1 MAQELF
7 ELLQADHDKVKS
19 ILDDLSETSSNAQK
33 TRENTFKK
41 LKDELIPHMR
51 AEEQAFYSALE
62 QYEEAR
68 EVALEALEEHHVAE
82 GVLGELSSMD
92 IADEH
97 WSAKLKVFQEILE
110 HHIEEEESEVFDA
123 AEESFDDDQMDE
135 ITQQIRSIKQ
145 EIKAGVT

>member
-1 MAQELF
+1 M
-7 ELLQADHDKVKS
+7 QADHDKVKS
-19 ILDDLSETSSNAQK
+19 IIDDLSETSSGAQK
-33 TRENTFKK
+33 TRENSFKK
-41 LKDELIPHMR
+41 LKDELIPHLR

-82 GVLGELSSMD
+82 GVLNELSSMD
-92 IADEH
+92 ITDER
-97 WSAKLKVFQEILE
+97 WSAKLKVFQELLE

-123 AEESFDDDQMDE
+123 AEESFDDEQMEE
-135 ITQQIRSIKQ
+135 IAKQIRSIKQ

>member
-7 ELLQADHDKVKS
+7 ELLQNDHDKVKS
-19 ILDDLSETSSNAQK
+19 ILDDLSETSRNAQK
-33 TRENTFKK
+33 TRESTFKK

-82 GVLGELSSMD
+82 GVLNELSSMD
-92 IADEH
+92 LTDEH

-123 AEESFDDDQMDE
+123 AEESFDDDQMEE
-135 ITQQIRSIKQ
+135 IAQQVKSIKQ

>member
-7 ELLQADHDKVKS
+7 ELLQNDHDKVKS
-19 ILDDLSETSSNAQK
+19 ILDDLSETSSNAK
-33 TRENTFKK
+33 KSRESAFNK

-51 AEEQAFYSALE
+51 AEERAFYPALE

-82 GVLGELSSMD
+82 GVLNELSSMD
-92 IADEH
+92 ISDEH
-97 WSAKLKVFQEILE
+97 WSAKLKVFQELLE

-123 AEESFDDDQMDE
+123 AEESFDDDQMEE
-135 ITQQIRSIKQ
+135 ITQQVKSIKQ

>member
-7 ELLQADHDKVKS
+7 ELLQADHDKIKS
-19 ILDDLSETSSNAQK
+19 ILDDLSETSSHAQK
-33 TRENTFKK
+33 TRESSFKK
-41 LKDELIPHMR
+41 LRDELIPHLR

-62 QYEEAR
+62 QYEEGR

-82 GVLGELSSMD
+82 GVLNELSSME
-92 IADEH
+92 ISDER
-97 WSAKLKVFQEILE
+97 WSAKLKVFQELLE

-123 AEESFDDDQMDE
+123 AEESFDDDQMEE
-135 ITQQIRSIKQ
+135 IAQQIRSLKQ

>member
-19 ILDDLSETSSNAQK
+19 IIDDLSETSSGAQK
-33 TRENTFKK
+33 TRENSFKK
-41 LKDELIPHMR
+41 LKDELIPHLR

-82 GVLGELSSMD
+82 GVLNELSSMD
-92 IADEH
+92 ITDER
-97 WSAKLKVFQEILE
+97 WSAKLKVFQELLE

-123 AEESFDDDQMDE
+123 AEESFDDEQMEE
-135 ITQQIRSIKQ
+135 IAKQIRSIKQ

>member
-19 ILDDLSETSSNAQK
+19 IIDDLSETSSNAQK
-33 TRENTFKK
+33 TRESSFKK

-51 AEEQAFYSALE
+51 AEEQAFYPALE

-82 GVLGELSSMD
+82 AVLNELSSMD
-92 IADEH
+92 MTDER
-97 WSAKLKVFQEILE
+97 WSAKLKVFQELIE

-123 AEESFDDDQMDE
+123 AEESFDEEQMEE
-135 ITQQIRSIKQ
+135 ITKQVKSIKQ

>member
-7 ELLQADHDKVKS
+7 ELLQNDHDKVKS
-19 ILDDLSETSSNAQK
+19 ILDDLSETSSNAHK
-33 TRENTFKK
+33 TRESAFRK

-51 AEEQAFYSALE
+51 AEERAFYSALE

-82 GVLGELSSMD
+82 GLLNELSSMD
-92 IADEH
+92 MSDER
-97 WSAKLKVFQEILE
+97 WSAKLKVFQELLE

-123 AEESFDDDQMDE
+123 AEESFDDDQMEE
-135 ITQQIRSIKQ
+135 ITQQIKSIKQ